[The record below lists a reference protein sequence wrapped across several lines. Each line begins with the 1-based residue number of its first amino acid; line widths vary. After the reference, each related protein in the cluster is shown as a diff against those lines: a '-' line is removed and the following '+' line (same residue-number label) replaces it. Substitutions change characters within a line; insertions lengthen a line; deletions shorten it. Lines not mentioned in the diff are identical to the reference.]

1 MVGVQCVPL
10 YTVVRALGRT
20 HVDFLSLDVEH
31 AEMGILDTI
40 PWEALSFTVSLYII
54 VTYTLCYVLL
64 PNGANLHRFPASY

>member
-1 MVGVQCVPL
+1 MCGKEDGVVGVQCVPL

-40 PWEALSFTVSLYII
+40 PWGTLSFTVSLCFIL
-54 VTYTLCYVLL
+54 YTPFYVL
-64 PNGANLHRFPASY
+64 FP